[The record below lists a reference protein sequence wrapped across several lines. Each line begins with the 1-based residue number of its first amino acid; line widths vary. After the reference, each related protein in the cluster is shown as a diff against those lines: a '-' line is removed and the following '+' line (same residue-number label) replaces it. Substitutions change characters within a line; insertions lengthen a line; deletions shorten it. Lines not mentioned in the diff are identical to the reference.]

1 MRFEGRETK
10 LGVRAWEG
18 AVHHQ
23 EIEIRQDRR
32 EVAREA
38 RGPGAIGARFATAL
52 AARLLPVREE
62 AQAPHAGNLRLTL
75 RAGRLRAAEDEGDE
89 RAIRV
94 FGRGRERGAQPC
106 VAAAPAQCPGEARF
120 GIVDSERPVDARG
133 ELAVDWP
140 PDRVRAGERGVKG
153 SGQLRWRGRSR
164 ECGEQHRSRV
174 PHRDGKHRTLV
185 SVFCVA
191 GCGAWNYRAISTVDL
206 ARATSDLHAT
216 RRRPVRRRELTV
228 RAAPSQW
235 RPKELGLAT
244 AAHSSKSKSCLAPGA
259 RPQSIS
265 SPVMVITTYIHGQG
279 GDQRV
284 RIRPHT
290 HT

>member
-140 PDRVRAGERGVKG
+140 PDRVRAGERRVKG

-185 SVFCVA
+185 SVFA
-191 GCGAWNYRAISTVDL
+191 SRAAALGTTERSARWIWHER
-206 ARATSDLHAT
+206 RATCT

-244 AAHSSKSKSCLAPGA
+244 AAHSSKSKSWWRPAPGPKA
-259 RPQSIS
+259 FPPACGFQKKTFGVS
-265 SPVMVITTYIHGQG
+265 H
-279 GDQRV
+279 
-284 RIRPHT
+284 HF
-290 HT
+290 

>member
-1 MRFEGRETK
+1 MRFEDHETK

-23 EIEIRQDRR
+23 EIEIWQDRR

-38 RGPGAIGARFATAL
+38 RGPGAIGTRFATAL

-62 AQAPHAGNLRLTL
+62 AQAPHAGNPRLTL

-94 FGRGRERGAQPC
+94 FDRGRERGAQPC
-106 VAAAPAQCPGEARF
+106 VASAPAQRPGEARF
-120 GIVDSERPVDARG
+120 GIVDSERPVDTRG

-140 PDRVRAGERGVKG
+140 PDCVRAGERRVKG

-185 SVFCVA
+185 SVFASLITLRFRQLPHQFLCVRLLLLLLEVL
-191 GCGAWNYRAISTVDL
+191 CEYQCQRT
-206 ARATSDLHAT
+206 RATHLK
-216 RRRPVRRRELTV
+216 L
-228 RAAPSQW
+228 AAS
-235 RPKELGLAT
+235 K
-244 AAHSSKSKSCLAPGA
+244 AASC
-259 RPQSIS
+259 
-265 SPVMVITTYIHGQG
+265 V
-279 GDQRV
+279 
-284 RIRPHT
+284 
-290 HT
+290 

>member
-140 PDRVRAGERGVKG
+140 PDRVRAGERRVKG
-153 SGQLRWRGRSR
+153 SGQLRWWGRSR

-185 SVFCVA
+185 SVFA
-191 GCGAWNYRAISTVDL
+191 SRAAALGTTERSARWIWHER
-206 ARATSDLHAT
+206 RATCT
-216 RRRPVRRRELTV
+216 RRG
-228 RAAPSQW
+228 AAPHPTTRAYGS
-235 RPKELGLAT
+235 R
-244 AAHSSKSKSCLAPGA
+244 C
-259 RPQSIS
+259 
-265 SPVMVITTYIHGQG
+265 PVAVAS
-279 GDQRV
+279 
-284 RIRPHT
+284 
-290 HT
+290 

>member
-75 RAGRLRAAEDEGDE
+75 CAGRLRATEDEGDE

-106 VAAAPAQCPGEARF
+106 VAAAPAQCPDEARF

-140 PDRVRAGERGVKG
+140 PDRVRAGERRVKG

-174 PHRDGKHRTLV
+174 PHRDSKHRTLV
-185 SVFCVA
+185 SVFA
-191 GCGAWNYRAISTVDL
+191 SRTAALGTTERSAVDL

-216 RRRPVRRRELTV
+216 RRG
-228 RAAPSQW
+228 APSDDESLRFALPRRSGVLKSWVWPRLPTARSRSLAW
-235 RPKELGLAT
+235 RP
-244 AAHSSKSKSCLAPGA
+244 APGPKA
-259 RPQSIS
+259 LMFPS
-265 SPVMVITTYIHGQG
+265 HGRG
-279 GDQRV
+279 GTSV
-284 RIRPHT
+284 
-290 HT
+290 

>member
-75 RAGRLRAAEDEGDE
+75 CAGRLRATEDEGDE

-140 PDRVRAGERGVKG
+140 PDRVRAGERRVKG

-216 RRRPVRRRELTV
+216 RRG
-228 RAAPSQW
+228 APSDDESLRFALPRRSGVLKSW
-235 RPKELGLAT
+235 VWPRLPT
-244 AAHSSKSKSCLAPGA
+244 ARSRSLAPGA
-259 RPQSIS
+259 RPQAFPSHGPMVLLGIPSI
-265 SPVMVITTYIHGQG
+265 
-279 GDQRV
+279 
-284 RIRPHT
+284 IRGSWLA
-290 HT
+290 

>member
-75 RAGRLRAAEDEGDE
+75 CAGRLRAAEDEGDE
-89 RAIRV
+89 RAIRI

-140 PDRVRAGERGVKG
+140 PDRVRAGERRVKG
-153 SGQLRWRGRSR
+153 SGQLRCRGRSR

-174 PHRDGKHRTLV
+174 PHRDSKHRTLV
-185 SVFCVA
+185 SVFA
-191 GCGAWNYRAISTVDL
+191 SRAAALGTTSDQHGGSGTSDERL
-206 ARATSDLHAT
+206 ARDAA
-216 RRRPVRRRELTV
+216 RRPVRRRELTV
-228 RAAPSQW
+228 RAAPSQS

-259 RPQSIS
+259 RPQSIPRS
-265 SPVMVITTYIHGQG
+265 WPDGITLVYF
-279 GDQRV
+279 
-284 RIRPHT
+284 
-290 HT
+290 